1 MSFSRKSRTGTIRLL
16 SMAAWSLLLV
26 CVGVP
31 KTHANSPADDF
42 FEQSI
47 RPLLTEQ
54 CQKCHGEKKQQ
65 GGLRLDS
72 REAMLK
78 GGDSGPA
85 LVPGKPNESL
95 LIQAIRHDGD
105 LKMPSAKKLPMG
117 QISLMERWV
126 AEGANWPKGR
136 SQAIAKAD
144 PKKHWSFQPITR
156 PAIPQV
162 RNKAWPHNPVDAFI
176 LSRMEA
182 AGLEPLPPA
191 TPAMLLRRVTYD
203 LTGLPPTLEEQSEFE
218 RDHSPQAYVRVVN
231 RLLAS
236 RAYGEHWGRHWL
248 DLVRYADTAGENS
261 DHPLPH
267 AWRYRNWVMDALNAD
282 MPYDRFVRE
291 QIAGDLLAKGS
302 TGREF
307 SDHIVATGYWA
318 IARRF
323 GHDIDKDHHLT
334 LEDAIGT
341 LGQSILGLTLGC
353 ARCHDHKYDPLTA
366 RDYYGIYG
374 ILSSTSFSFP
384 GCEPKQQP
392 RDLVSL
398 LSPAD
403 RERLVQP
410 LDAEIVRVES
420 RLKELTVKLDSQ
432 SKASA
437 AQGRAPSKTL
447 ASGVVAEGATSI
459 LPETELRSVP
469 VKKGEALVL
478 TIGNNGGYGADTTR
492 LEFSVEEVLPDGK
505 TGRIWSLADLL
516 TNFHGGNPHADR
528 YGNANTWLL
537 MADKGS
543 VRLLPEKASN
553 ISNRPELLAWRLT
566 DNPSVLVNTSEQPVN
581 VWTTLPAKGIFVHP
595 GPDSAVAIGWMSPL
609 EGTVRVRGQVQ
620 DAHKAPLDGVSW
632 KLQQMVD
639 SRWGTDLLAQ
649 GDINREMAVLEK
661 RLKELKQEKT
671 KVPVAYA
678 VSDGKPAD
686 SRLHLRGDPEKPGEV
701 VPRKNLDILGGQKV
715 SGTQGSGRLELAEWL
730 TSPNNPLTARV
741 IANRLWQIHMGKGI
755 VTTPSDF
762 GTRGQPPSHPE
773 LLDHLASSLI
783 QSGWSL
789 KNLHR
794 LLVLSATYQQQAVAG
809 DSSGLFRGHLRRRLT
824 AEEIRDSFLAAT
836 GELDS
841 APGEGHPFP
850 PESSWSFTQH
860 GPFAAEYPTNK
871 RTVYQMQKRNRRDR
885 FLALF
890 DGADPNASTAS
901 REATTVPTQALY
913 FLNDPFIKARIT
925 GMEKRLVGLP
935 TDQAKLDAACR
946 LLYCRPASEADRQDL
961 AEFLAGYPKPDRD
974 DAWRGWLGVMLAAN
988 EVLYVD

>member
-1 MSFSRKSRTGTIRLL
+1 MFSSRKSGTGAICLGLRVARLL
-16 SMAAWSLLLV
+16 VLLGAMVPCTRAA
-26 CVGVP
+26 
-31 KTHANSPADDF
+31 SPADDF
-42 FEQSI
+42 FEQKI
-47 RPLLTEQ
+47 RPLLNDQ

-72 REAMLK
+72 LESVLK

-85 LVPGKPNESL
+85 VVPGKPDDSL
-95 LIQAIRHDGD
+95 MIRAIRHDGD
-105 LKMPSAKKLPMG
+105 LKMPSSKKLPAS
-117 QISLMERWV
+117 QIGLLERWV
-126 AEGANWPKGR
+126 AEGAPWPEGR
-136 SQAIAKAD
+136 TEKFAKAD
-144 PKKHWSFQPITR
+144 PKKHWSFQPVTQ
-156 PAIPQV
+156 PAIPSV
-162 RNKAWPHNPVDAFI
+162 RDKAWPRNPVDAFI
-176 LSRMEA
+176 LARLEA

-191 TPAMLLRRVTYD
+191 EPAMLLRRVTYD
-203 LTGLPPTLEEQSEFE
+203 LTGLPATPEEQTAFE
-218 RDHSPQAYVRVVN
+218 RDHSPQAYARVVD

-236 RAYGEHWGRHWL
+236 RPYGEHWGRHWL

-291 QIAGDLLAKGS
+291 QLAGDLLAKGS
-302 TGREF
+302 SGREY

-341 LGQSILGLTLGC
+341 LGQGVLGLTLGC
-353 ARCHDHKYDPLTA
+353 ARCHDHKYDPLTM
-366 RDYYGIYG
+366 RDYYGLYG

-392 RDLVSL
+392 RDLVAL

-403 RERLVQP
+403 RERMVQP
-410 LDAEIVRVES
+410 LDAEIAKVES
-420 RLKELTVKLDSQ
+420 RLKELAAKLDSQ
-432 SKASA
+432 GKASA
-437 AQGRAPSKTL
+437 IQGSNLSKAL
-447 ASGVVAEGATSI
+447 ASGVVPEGATAL
-459 LPETELRSVP
+459 LPESDLRTVP

-492 LEFSVEEVLPDGK
+492 LELSVEEVLPDGK
-505 TGRIWSLADLL
+505 TGRVWSLADLL
-516 TNFHGGNPHADR
+516 ANFHAGNPHADR
-528 YGNANTWLL
+528 HGNANTWLL
-537 MADKGS
+537 LADKGTA
-543 VRLLPEKASN
+543 RLLPEKAGN
-553 ISNRPELLAWRLT
+553 INNRPELLAWRLT
-566 DNPSVLVNTSEQPVN
+566 DNPSVLVNNSDQPVN
-581 VWTTLPAKGIFVHP
+581 VWTTLAPRGIFVHP
-595 GPDSAVAIGWMSPL
+595 GPDSAVGIGWLSPL
-609 EGTVRVRGQVQ
+609 EGTVRLRGLVQ
-620 DAHKAPLDGVSW
+620 DAHRAALDGVTW
-632 KLQQMVD
+632 KLQQMVTP
-639 SRWGTDLLAQ
+639 RWGIDVLSQADT
-649 GDINREMAVLEK
+649 NREMAALDT
-661 RLKELKQEKT
+661 RLKELKAEKA

-678 VSDGKPAD
+678 VTEGKPAD
-686 SRLHLRGDPEKPGEV
+686 ARLHLRGDPEKPGDL

-715 SGTQGSGRLELAEWL
+715 LGTQASGRLELANWL
-730 TSPNNPLTARV
+730 TSANNPLTARV
-741 IANRLWQIHMGKGI
+741 MANRLWQIHMGKGI

-773 LLDHLASSLI
+773 LLDHLASTLI

-789 KNLHR
+789 KSMHR
-794 LLVLSATYQQQAVAG
+794 LLVLSATYQQQAVAS

-836 GELDS
+836 GELDPT
-841 APGEGHPFP
+841 PGEGHPFP
-850 PESSWSFTQH
+850 PEGSWSFTQH
-860 GPFAAEYPTNK
+860 GPFAADYPTNK

-913 FLNDPFIKARIT
+913 FLNDPFIRARIA
-925 GMEKRLVGLP
+925 GLEKRLALLP
-935 TDQAKLDAACR
+935 TDQARLDAGCR
-946 LLYCRPASEADRQDL
+946 LLFCRPASEADRQDL
-961 AEFLAGYPKPDRD
+961 AEFLAGYPNRSPGE
-974 DAWRGWLGVMLAAN
+974 AWRGWLGVMLAAN